1 MTNGAWQLRDFF
13 LGGGGVGG
21 ILSLASWG
29 QSHE

>member
-13 LGGGGVGG
+13 LCGGGGGG

-29 QSHE
+29 QSPE